1 MKNTQGQQLPMGV
14 TVQEDG
20 VSFSVA
26 AKKGK
31 ACCLLLYHAGE
42 KEPCARYPMRQSEGA
57 VYTVKVTDIQSGAYA
72 YEYLMDEEVVTDPY
86 TKAFTK
92 ENKSQ
97 VLIPEYD
104 WEDDRYPAYAYKDVI
119 AYSLHVRGFTQD
131 SYSKVAHRSGRKKK
145 AKLLGIWTGVFL
157 CTEEQLFCYI

>member
-1 MKNTQGQQLPMGV
+1 
-14 TVQEDG
+14 
-20 VSFSVA
+20 
-26 AKKGK
+26 
-31 ACCLLLYHAGE
+31 
-42 KEPCARYPMRQSEGA
+42 MRQSEGA

-119 AYSLHVRGFTQD
+119 AYSLHVRGPILVISPARRAGT
-131 SYSKVAHRSGRKKK
+131 K
-145 AKLLGIWTGVFL
+145 AASRPTSTMNNRLLRAGVLNFSL
-157 CTEEQLFCYI
+157 MCEKNGGNNPS

>member
-1 MKNTQGQQLPMGV
+1 
-14 TVQEDG
+14 
-20 VSFSVA
+20 
-26 AKKGK
+26 
-31 ACCLLLYHAGE
+31 
-42 KEPCARYPMRQSEGA
+42 
-57 VYTVKVTDIQSGAYA
+57 
-72 YEYLMDEEVVTDPY
+72 MDEEVVTDPY

-131 SYSKVAHRSGRKKK
+131 SYSKVAHRGTFIHFCKEKESQITGDMD
-145 AKLLGIWTGVFL
+145 LGISLHRRTAILLYLTV
-157 CTEEQLFCYI
+157 CVR